1 MWQPVEECCLF
12 NARLSAL
19 SALLELSV
27 LPEDSTFTH
36 SFTQNS
42 QSRDAK
48 FYFRSVYQYAD
59 RCFININIY
68 TLLSEY
74 VSLYILFPLCYLPYL
89 PFKFLRLWFVYFCFV
104 LNVTP
109 KLQISKA
116 FFVQTCNFCID
127 TENFHLNRSQ

>member
-1 MWQPVEECCLF
+1 MEECCLF
-12 NARLSAL
+12 NALLSAL

-27 LPEDSTFTH
+27 LPEDSTFTQ
-36 SFTQNS
+36 SLTQNS

-74 VSLYILFPLCYLPYL
+74 LSLYILFSLFDLPYL

-116 FFVQTCNFCID
+116 FFEQTCNFCID